1 MPTANPRVNVVLEK
15 PLYAVVR
22 ELAHRS
28 GVSLST
34 KVRDLVREAIE
45 LEEDEVLVHFAE
57 QREKTFDRAAA
68 LTHEQVW
75 GQARQE
81 KR

>member
-1 MPTANPRVNVVLEK
+1 MPTTNPRVNVVLEK
-15 PLYAVVR
+15 PLYALVR
-22 ELAHRS
+22 HLARQS

-45 LEEDEVLVHFAE
+45 IEEDIVLVRVAD
-57 QREKTFDRAAA
+57 QRGKTFDPATA

-75 GQARQE
+75 GHL
-81 KR
+81 KRGRR